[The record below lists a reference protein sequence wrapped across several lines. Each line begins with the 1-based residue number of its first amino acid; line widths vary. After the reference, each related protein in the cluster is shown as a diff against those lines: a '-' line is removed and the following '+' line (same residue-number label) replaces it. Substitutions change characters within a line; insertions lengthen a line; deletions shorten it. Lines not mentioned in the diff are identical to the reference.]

1 MKLGP
6 ITIAIPLFLLAIA
19 LEAVLLRRAAR
30 WPGYRRA
37 DTLSN
42 LGCGTLQQ
50 AVGVLIGAASAALH
64 VAVFDAAHLVT
75 LESSSPWTW
84 VIAFFGVD
92 FFYYWFHRASHEV
105 NVLWAAHVVH
115 HQSEDYNLGVALRQ
129 SLVQPGFSTFFYLPL
144 TLLGVPVLVTF
155 TMVALNALYQFWV
168 HTELVRDLG
177 VLEHVLN
184 TPSHHRV
191 HHGRNPEY
199 VDRNHAGIFIVW
211 DKLFGTFEPERAP
224 VVYGIT
230 RPLRSFSPLAANLR
244 PWQELVDDT
253 RRLSRLRDRVRLW
266 VAKPGWWPADAPEHP
281 AGTFIPLETPKH
293 EATIAAPSRATAEL
307 ALAVLGTLALL
318 VVGRAGGPWVAA
330 AGVLGVGAVLGQM
343 GRRARPLAA

>member
-64 VAVFDAAHLVT
+64 VAVFDAAHLFT

-92 FFYYWFHRASHEV
+92 FLYYWFHRASHEV

-144 TLLGVPVLVTF
+144 TLLGVPVVVTF

-191 HHGRNPEY
+191 HHGKNPQY
-199 VDRNHAGIFIVW
+199 IDKNHAGIFIIW
-211 DKLFGTFEPERAP
+211 DRLFGTFEPEVEAP
-224 VVYGIT
+224 VYGIT
-230 RPLRSFSPLAANLR
+230 
-244 PWQELVDDT
+244 
-253 RRLSRLRDRVRLW
+253 
-266 VAKPGWWPADAPEHP
+266 K
-281 AGTFIPLETPKH
+281 PLESFNPVVAQFREFTD
-293 EATIAAPSRATAEL
+293 IAADVRAARSLRQAIHAIVRDPGDLRNFDLPQAAE
-307 ALAVLGTLALL
+307 
-318 VVGRAGGPWVAA
+318 
-330 AGVLGVGAVLGQM
+330 
-343 GRRARPLAA
+343 